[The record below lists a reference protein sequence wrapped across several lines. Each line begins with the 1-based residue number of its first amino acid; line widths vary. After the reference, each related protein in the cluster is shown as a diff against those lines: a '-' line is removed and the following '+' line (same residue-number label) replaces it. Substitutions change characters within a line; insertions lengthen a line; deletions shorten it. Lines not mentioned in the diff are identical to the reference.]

1 MKLILVRHGQTDANK
16 NGIVQGVDDNKLN
29 STGIEQAKEVGK
41 ELKKKYK
48 IDMVF
53 CSPLVRCVETL
64 NNILAEYP
72 IEGEIF
78 MCKLIQ
84 ERDFGE
90 YTGTESKMIDWDDL
104 NQNNKINKEIGVE
117 SWDEVKKRV
126 ELFLEDLKLEDENKT
141 ILIVSH
147 AGPMRVMINKIKNE
161 DLPYEEIEVKN
172 GQVMEFDYKTDLEF

>member
-29 STGIEQAKEVGK
+29 STGIEQAREVGK

-64 NNILAEYP
+64 NNILEEYL

-78 MCKLIQ
+78 MCKLIE

-90 YTGTESKMIDWDDL
+90 YTGVEEKNINEKEL
-104 NQNNKINKEIGVE
+104 NQKNKLTEEMGVE
-117 SWDEVKKRV
+117 DIESLKKRSQ
-126 ELFLEDLKLEDENKT
+126 LFLEDLKLEDENKT
-141 ILIVSH
+141 ILVISH
-147 AGPMRVMINKIKNE
+147 HGPIRMMINKLTGKNVDDIKVE
-161 DLPYEEIEVKN
+161 N
-172 GQVMEFDYKTDLEF
+172 GKILEFDIDN

>member
-53 CSPLVRCVETL
+53 CSPLIRCVETL
-64 NNILAEYP
+64 NNILEEYP

-90 YTGTESKMIDWDDL
+90 YTGVDEKNINEKEL
-104 NQNNKINKEIGVE
+104 NQKTKLTEETGVE
-117 SWDEVKKRV
+117 DIESLEKRSQ
-126 ELFLEDLKLEDENKT
+126 LFLEDLKLEDGNKT
-141 ILIVSH
+141 VLVISH
-147 AGPMRVMINKIKNE
+147 HGPIRMMINKLTGKNLDDIKVE
-161 DLPYEEIEVKN
+161 N
-172 GQVMEFDYKTDLEF
+172 GKILEFDIDTE